1 MYATSSRGQ
10 CVVEV
15 VSEAAPS
22 IADHVGVPLTT
33 ELQETSAH
41 AEDTEVSP
49 GSVTGDRANLRL
61 WVCFSTLSVSI
72 GGFALNEIQSKT
84 LGWFHHLFAKSTK
97 EGLGGSGGF
106 GGLIIIWNSFQ
117 LILPSPSLSAKSNIM
132 SMSSWGTC
140 NTLKLRQNTLVL
152 RVWGDQI

>member
-33 ELQETSAH
+33 ELQETSAQ

-61 WVCFSTLSVSI
+61 
-72 GGFALNEIQSKT
+72 
-84 LGWFHHLFAKSTK
+84 
-97 EGLGGSGGF
+97 
-106 GGLIIIWNSFQ
+106 
-117 LILPSPSLSAKSNIM
+117 
-132 SMSSWGTC
+132 
-140 NTLKLRQNTLVL
+140 
-152 RVWGDQI
+152 